1 MNNFILESISNN
13 NLMYK
18 GTNNYNIKKYLINI
32 LSLKKTLDEFKDK
45 FKNFID
51 ISLNDKIY
59 FDDNN
64 IIQIDKS
71 SYIQS
76 FKRWYYSNNRNN
88 TINKVIEDIEEIFIF
103 KNMIQEIILQNYIHL
118 KLDLICL
125 IFEINNLLRN
135 INESLH
141 ILSQTYKDDYKILT
155 KLINLKKKI
164 SINITK

>member
-18 GTNNYNIKKYLINI
+18 DTNNYNIKKYLINI

-141 ILSQTYKDDYKILT
+141 ILSQTYKDDYTILT

>member
-88 TINKVIEDIEEIFIF
+88 TINKVIEDIEQIFIF

>member
-1 MNNFILESISNN
+1 
-13 NLMYK
+13 MYK
-18 GTNNYNIKKYLINI
+18 GINNYNTKIYLINI
-32 LSLKKTLDEFKDK
+32 LSLKKTLDEFKNK

-125 IFEINNLLRN
+125 IFEINNLLKN

-141 ILSQTYKDDYKILT
+141 ILSQTYKDDYTILSKIM
-155 KLINLKKKI
+155 NLEKKI